1 MKQTSIDLSGFS
13 ATKTSYFKNCSFFQE
28 YKITNGSSKLEIKLE
43 TKNPF
48 LELDYVSQ
56 AQGTFN
62 NNLFAKEHCSMLSE
76 LLGTSQENVLNKA
89 IRRIPDQTW
98 KLATRKLV
106 YLLNKTEKE
115 EFALAALAKEVQ
127 PIPMDKYQKQRD

>member
-1 MKQTSIDLSGFS
+1 
-13 ATKTSYFKNCSFFQE
+13 
-28 YKITNGSSKLEIKLE
+28 
-43 TKNPF
+43 
-48 LELDYVSQ
+48 
-56 AQGTFN
+56 
-62 NNLFAKEHCSMLSE
+62 MLSE
-76 LLGTSQENVLNKA
+76 LLGTSKENVLNKA

-115 EFALAALAKEVQ
+115 EFSLAALAKKVQ